1 MDNLDD
7 AIETLI
13 LEEGESLEDFYTA
26 LKSEIKKYKKVMG
39 KKED

>member
-13 LEEGESLEDFYTA
+13 LEEGESLEDFYTS
-26 LKSEIKKYKKVMG
+26 LQSELKKYKKVIE
-39 KKED
+39 KKEE